1 MTFQG
6 VGDMQEFKSSEFQN
20 FPKRLLL
27 ISPQSKKV
35 DAERAFMSPALG
47 IVRIAGY
54 LRSQGQEA
62 EAYDPNLYMLTGYG
76 PSLEEKLAEK
86 SWDFIGF
93 SVLEQTLI
101 EDIQN
106 MYLAKKMCP
115 NAKLFAG
122 GIEAQFNYQTILD
135 KTPCKIV
142 ILSEGEIS
150 TLMLTEGKPLH
161 EIPGIVFK
169 NDAVP
174 LSQELFNEAT
184 NTIKWEENPYEEY
197 WDYYGAKYGDTAT
210 EENLKEIYTVRV
222 FSRNRCP
229 IGCKFCS
236 STNQITWGSNGT
248 VPVISATED
257 NLIHVIERIVNSH
270 PKVKTIYLTDD
281 DFCIDK
287 PSVIRFCQKAI
298 ERDFG
303 DLTFMCFARSRDLNE
318 EMLGWMKK
326 ANFRRLN
333 IGIESFSE
341 KVLEEMGKRC
351 NVEHNY
357 QALEMVKKY
366 DIKAFINMILITPET
381 TLDDLETTVNSAIF
395 YAQDDFYHVG
405 VVLAIKPLKG
415 TDFYETNSNY
425 LSAVEAIPET
435 KYHIKRDDMIL
446 ANDPRVRSIQ
456 LKYWDNID
464 EVVNE
469 KSKQDGIVHKV
480 ASNVALIKLN
490 YVKSLIEEMR
500 HSQVDVN
507 GIQNE
512 YSSQILDIPYNELQT
527 VDIPESIVYA
537 DGMSQKNN

>member
-1 MTFQG
+1 
-6 VGDMQEFKSSEFQN
+6 
-20 FPKRLLL
+20 
-27 ISPQSKKV
+27 
-35 DAERAFMSPALG
+35 
-47 IVRIAGY
+47 
-54 LRSQGQEA
+54 
-62 EAYDPNLYMLTGYG
+62 
-76 PSLEEKLAEK
+76 
-86 SWDFIGF
+86 
-93 SVLEQTLI
+93 
-101 EDIQN
+101 
-106 MYLAKKMCP
+106 
-115 NAKLFAG
+115 
-122 GIEAQFNYQTILD
+122 
-135 KTPCKIV
+135 
-142 ILSEGEIS
+142 
-150 TLMLTEGKPLH
+150 
-161 EIPGIVFK
+161 
-169 NDAVP
+169 
-174 LSQELFNEAT
+174 
-184 NTIKWEENPYEEY
+184 
-197 WDYYGAKYGDTAT
+197 
-210 EENLKEIYTVRV
+210 
-222 FSRNRCP
+222 
-229 IGCKFCS
+229 
-236 STNQITWGSNGT
+236 
-248 VPVISATED
+248 
-257 NLIHVIERIVNSH
+257 
-270 PKVKTIYLTDD
+270 
-281 DFCIDK
+281 
-287 PSVIRFCQKAI
+287 
-298 ERDFG
+298 
-303 DLTFMCFARSRDLNE
+303 
-318 EMLGWMKK
+318 MLGWMKK